1 MKENTTARK
10 ITIILLLT
18 AAIAASVFYGKTL
31 AGKSEHHNRRISYL
45 EEKKDNAKDLIAAA
59 NSAAFL
65 ISLLPEDT
73 ATPNANQ
80 IADIGK
86 DFLIILSA
94 LTAEQYLLGIT
105 GQVAFV
111 YLIPIGLVLAIISML
126 IRRLGWMRRLT
137 YTLLL
142 FSIALYSVIPLSIFI
157 AGTIDDTYQKTVNA
171 TIEATQEL
179 EKEYQLSGFPYDE
192 TEGSTEVETEWP
204 AETEKE
210 KTLFGSLKDKVFG
223 AGEAVSETVGTAVQS
238 TQDFFSGAADTITS
252 IPGLGADTR
261 ELARQYM
268 EAFVIMLVTTCVIP
282 LLTMLTMA
290 LLLHL
295 VCGIDFN
302 MPQEQYRSFAVK
314 NEPLKT
320 EDHDESGSDLNRP

>member
-1 MKENTTARK
+1 
-10 ITIILLLT
+10 
-18 AAIAASVFYGKTL
+18 
-31 AGKSEHHNRRISYL
+31 
-45 EEKKDNAKDLIAAA
+45 
-59 NSAAFL
+59 
-65 ISLLPEDT
+65 
-73 ATPNANQ
+73 
-80 IADIGK
+80 
-86 DFLIILSA
+86 
-94 LTAEQYLLGIT
+94 
-105 GQVAFV
+105 
-111 YLIPIGLVLAIISML
+111 
-126 IRRLGWMRRLT
+126 MRRLT

-179 EKEYQLSGFPYDE
+179 EKEYHLSGFPYDE

-320 EDHDESGSDLNRP
+320 EDHGESGSDLNRP

>member
-1 MKENTTARK
+1 MKENTTVRK
-10 ITIILLLT
+10 ITVILLLI
-18 AAIAASVFYGKTL
+18 AAITASVLYGKKL
-31 AGKSEHHNRRISYL
+31 AGRSEHHNRRISYL

-171 TIEATQEL
+171 TIEATRNWR
-179 EKEYQLSGFPYDE
+179 KS
-192 TEGSTEVETEWP
+192 
-204 AETEKE
+204 
-210 KTLFGSLKDKVFG
+210 
-223 AGEAVSETVGTAVQS
+223 
-238 TQDFFSGAADTITS
+238 ITS
-252 IPGLGADTR
+252 PAS
-261 ELARQYM
+261 
-268 EAFVIMLVTTCVIP
+268 P
-282 LLTMLTMA
+282 TMK
-290 LLLHL
+290 
-295 VCGIDFN
+295 
-302 MPQEQYRSFAVK
+302 QKAVRK
-314 NEPLKT
+314 WKPNGRRKLRKRKPC
-320 EDHDESGSDLNRP
+320 SDP

>member
-18 AAIAASVFYGKTL
+18 AAIVASVFYGKTL

-59 NSAAFL
+59 SSAAFM
-65 ISLLPEDT
+65 ISLLPEDA

-105 GQVAFV
+105 GQVAFA
-111 YLIPIGLVLAIISML
+111 YLIPIGLVLAIISVL
-126 IRRLGWMRRLT
+126 IRRLRWMRRLT
-137 YTLLL
+137 YILLL
-142 FSIALYSVIPLSIFI
+142 FSIALYSVIPLSILI
-157 AGTIDDTYQKTVNA
+157 SGTIDDTYRKTVNA

-179 EKEYQLSGFPYDE
+179 EKEYHLASFPYDE
-192 TEGSTEVETEWP
+192 TEGITEAETEWP
-204 AETEKE
+204 AETEAE
-210 KTLFGSLKDKVFG
+210 KSLFGSMKDKVFG
-223 AGEAVSETVGTAVQS
+223 AGEAVSETVGSAVES
-238 TQDFFSGAADTITS
+238 TQNFFSGAANTITN
-252 IPGLGADTR
+252 IPELAEEAR

-282 LLTMLTMA
+282 FLTMLTMA

-320 EDHDESGSDLNRP
+320 EDHGESGSDLNRP